1 MNKLLAVARAA
12 RASYIRTLLVTS
24 PVLLVL
30 AELLAF
36 TRVRIL
42 SLGLILFV
50 IMRLLPYGSGFFT
63 KLVVSFGTAVG
74 LVTGIATVAWAVHV
88 PLSSGSILSV
98 LFVLVA
104 TTYFVMKKRGIAT
117 NHPLKTNA
125 HDIASAIV
133 AAAAVILVM
142 WPVLQESSG
151 ARLAMVI
158 TGGGDNTSHLE
169 MVKIN
174 DLNHGLPY
182 GTHNRVNNKYL
193 YASYPQGWHF
203 NVVFLKWLTEPF
215 IHYQNVPRN
224 FLLLFY
230 VVASIWLGML
240 MFLMAR
246 VSLMIAERLAKAR
259 HALASIAVVAVCTA
273 VGLHWI
279 LGLFTHGFQAQ
290 IASFVV
296 FLLEVFF
303 LIEAFERPAAKRYPA
318 LLWAMAAATCIN
330 FMWVFIVPVTFGLLG
345 IAALVT
351 IFQNKRLPPWYV
363 WLGVVV
369 LGAFA
374 SVQPLLYKLYPL
386 HMDIP
391 LVMQRGDVQQT
402 SMYSLLF
409 MAAIIGGYA
418 AIRWGNRALRVV
430 LGAATIALA
439 YCLYLFFDQLNAV
452 HELRYFY
459 FKATYLFIMLG
470 ALILGAVAYEIMARV
485 LREAPRAKG
494 HLARVSAVALVVL
507 ALGAMVTYQ
516 VRSPYTDQYAQST
529 LTGIEVGTAWPLI
542 NAVSASPE
550 NGYYTVFL
558 GACDRGSDIRASQLT
573 EALAYT
579 NMNSLPTLPSFNPG
593 TPEESD
599 QFKAIKE
606 AILANSHT
614 ITIVSSDQVVEN
626 HLRAYLGDQ
635 ASKAIIVSLDTT
647 PETEPISQCPNRT
660 RDLTQFPIQ

>member
-1 MNKLLAVARAA
+1 
-12 RASYIRTLLVTS
+12 
-24 PVLLVL
+24 LVL

-42 SLGLILFV
+42 SLALILFV
-50 IMRLLPYGSGFFT
+50 IMRLLPFGNGFFT
-63 KLVVSFGTAVG
+63 KLVVSFGTIVG

-88 PLSSGSILSV
+88 PLSSGSILTV
-98 LFVLVA
+98 LFALVSA
-104 TTYFVMKKRGIAT
+104 VYFVIKKRGIAT
-117 NHPLKTNA
+117 NHSLKTNA
-125 HDIASAIV
+125 HDVASAVV

-158 TGGGDNTSHLE
+158 TAGGDNTSHVE
-169 MVKIN
+169 MVKTN

-215 IHYQNVPRN
+215 VHYQNAPRN
-224 FLLLFY
+224 FMLLFY
-230 VVASIWLGML
+230 GVASIWLGLL

-246 VSLMIAERLAKAR
+246 LSLMIAERLAKAR
-259 HALASIAVVAVCTA
+259 HALATVAVVGVCAA

-290 IASFVV
+290 IASFMV

-303 LIEAFERPAAKRYPA
+303 LIEAFDRPAAKRYPA
-318 LLWAMAAATCIN
+318 LLWATAAATCIN
-330 FMWVFIVPVTFGLLG
+330 FMWVFIVPVTFGLV
-345 IAALVT
+345 AAAFLIT

-363 WLGVVV
+363 WLGVVI

-386 HMDIP
+386 HMDMP

-409 MAAIIGGYA
+409 IAVIISGYA
-418 AIRWGNRALRVV
+418 VIRWANRALRVV
-430 LGAATIALA
+430 LGAAAIALA
-439 YCLYLFFDQLNAV
+439 YSLYLFFDQLRVV

-470 ALILGAVAYEIMARV
+470 TIILGAIAYEILARAM
-485 LREAPRAKG
+485 REAPRAKG
-494 HLARVSAVALVVL
+494 RLARASALALVAL
-507 ALGAMVTYQ
+507 ALGAMVSYQ
-516 VRSPYTDQYAQST
+516 VRSPYADQYVQST

-542 NAVSASPE
+542 NAVSPSPE
-550 NGYYTVFL
+550 NGYYTVFI
-558 GACDRGSDIRASQLT
+558 GACDRGSDIRASQLV
-573 EALAYT
+573 
-579 NMNSLPTLPSFNPG
+579 NSLSYVDPASLNKLPSFNPG
-593 TPEESD
+593 DGEEIG
-599 QFKAIKE
+599 QFYAIKN
-606 AILANSHT
+606 AILSQNHT
-614 ITIVSSDQVVEN
+614 VTVVSSDQVVEN
-626 HLRAYLGDQ
+626 KLRAYLDDQ
-635 ASKAIIVSLDTT
+635 ASKAVIVSLDNT
-647 PETEPISQCPNRT
+647 PETEPITQCPNRT
-660 RDLTQFPIQ
+660 RDLMAFPIQ